1 MTAKKL
7 APSIMSRMGD
17 SVKHTASSMMLKTRE
32 KEFNDIAEF
41 AKTFNEKISSV
52 EKVTDKLARERF
64 GMFDMTQFSARL
76 ARQVR
81 SYGPGKARFRLAQAG
96 SQ

>member
-1 MTAKKL
+1 MTAKKQ

-17 SVKHTASSMMLKTRE
+17 SVKHTASSMMLKTRD
-32 KEFNDIAEF
+32 KEFTDIAEF

-64 GMFDMTQFSARL
+64 GMFNIIFC
-76 ARQVR
+76 ARQKLHCIVSICSLR
-81 SYGPGKARFRLAQAG
+81 AAN
-96 SQ
+96 

>member
-7 APSIMSRMGD
+7 APGLMSRMGD

-64 GMFDMTQFSARL
+64 GTVCL
-76 ARQVR
+76 I
-81 SYGPGKARFRLAQAG
+81 
-96 SQ
+96 